1 MIKKKMKLKLV
12 PLMFLVLVLVPAVIA
27 TIVLNLNMKE
37 EPIDP
42 DYINEEVIEEILPVI
57 DTKRKRIRPYT
68 DQAVQILKS
77 YYDYKSDEE
86 LQKNSIIVHDDNYIQ
101 NNGIDYGTTNEFE
114 VISILEGTVI
124 SVKEDDSLMG
134 TVEVRHE
141 NGYVSIYQS
150 LKDIQVKKDQVINQG
165 QKIGTATT
173 NELDKELGNH
183 LHFELL
189 VSGQNVNPEL
199 YLDKELS

>member
-1 MIKKKMKLKLV
+1 MTKKKVKLKIV
-12 PLMFLVLVLVPAVIA
+12 PLMFIVLVLIPAIIA
-27 TIVLNLNMKE
+27 TIVLNTNMKE
-37 EPIDP
+37 EPIEP
-42 DYINEEVIEEILPVI
+42 DYIDEEVIEEILPVI
-57 DTKRKRIRPYT
+57 DTTRRIIRPYL
-68 DQAVQILKS
+68 DNSVKILKS
-77 YYDYKSDEE
+77 YYDYKSDEN

-101 NNGIDYGTTNEFE
+101 NNGIDYGATNEFE

-124 SVKEDDSLMG
+124 SVKEDDSLKG
-134 TVEVRHE
+134 TVEIKHD

-150 LKDIQVKKDQVINQG
+150 LKDIKVEKDQVINQG
-165 QKIGTATT
+165 QSIGTATT

>member
-1 MIKKKMKLKLV
+1 MIKKKVKLRIV
-12 PLMFLVLVLVPAVIA
+12 PLMFIVLVLIPAIIA
-27 TIVLNLNMKE
+27 TIVLNTSMKE
-37 EPIDP
+37 EPVAL
-42 DYINEEVIEEILPVI
+42 DYINEEVIEEILPVM
-57 DTKRKRIRPYT
+57 DTAKKIIRPYR
-68 DQAVQILKS
+68 DNSVKILKS
-77 YYDYKSDEE
+77 YYDYKADEN
-86 LQKNSIIVHDDNYIQ
+86 LQKNSIIVHDNNYIQ

-124 SVKEDDSLMG
+124 SVKEDDSLKG
-134 TVEVRHE
+134 TVEIKHE
-141 NGYVSIYQS
+141 NGYISIYQS

>member
-57 DTKRKRIRPYT
+57 DTTRKIIRPYT
-68 DQAVQILKS
+68 DHAVQILKS

-86 LQKNSIIVHDDNYIQ
+86 LQKNSIIVHEDNYIQ